1 MNDASIDQFQNT
13 LRISKFQFRFR
24 KGYSTQDCLL
34 DTVENCKN
42 VLDHGNGYGALLTD
56 LSKAFD
62 CLPHD
67 IIVEKLHAYG
77 FLIEP
82 LKVINSYLT

>member
-1 MNDASIDQFQNT
+1 MENLTIDQLAYYLTFQKFLKDASIDQFQNT

-42 VLDHGNGYGALLTD
+42 VLDHGNGYGTLLTD

-62 CLPHD
+62 CLPHN
-67 IIVEKLHAYG
+67 L
-77 FLIEP
+77 
-82 LKVINSYLT
+82 

>member
-1 MNDASIDQFQNT
+1 MENLTIDQLAYYLTFQKYLNDASIDQFQNT

-42 VLDHGNGYGALLTD
+42 VFDHGNGYGALLTD
-56 LSKAFD
+56 LSKVFD

-67 IIVEKLHAYG
+67 L
-77 FLIEP
+77 
-82 LKVINSYLT
+82 

>member
-1 MNDASIDQFQNT
+1 MENLTIDQLAYYLTFQKFLNDASIDQFQNT

-42 VLDHGNGYGALLTD
+42 VLDHGNGHGALLTD

-67 IIVEKLHAYG
+67 L
-77 FLIEP
+77 
-82 LKVINSYLT
+82 